1 MATPLNVEINDSNI
15 SSICRNLKYWYNY
28 VLDSISFETIG
39 FIYDIKFI
47 SDNLTN
53 DTIGKCNN
61 HTCLLEQKMHMH
73 SFTSLIDALWF
84 FR

>member
-28 VLDSISFETIG
+28 VLDSIN
-39 FIYDIKFI
+39 FI